1 VLRFFKDWSI
11 VSKITLVIIAIILVA
26 TIGVGISQGYQTQ
39 SYLNRSFNERLKN
52 HALLVASVFDTSHT
66 HTSQLLYTISQMSV
80 VQDALIYSRGTQ
92 SANQLLTSL
101 LINGNQNQ
109 ETARFNNILVFDAD
123 LIHVAAATDFS
134 QIGHLTA
141 RDIPIG
147 ENINRARQGQPWV
160 STAIPNA
167 AGDMQIWYT
176 QPVMV
181 NHVFSGMVAIP
192 INTQALDGFLD
203 RVDNGIFVSVADQT
217 GTIFYSDRAGHRG
230 INIRNLGIEAT
241 FGYLPQNTLFEH
253 VSPVT
258 GLAQLCY
265 ITVDAQLGWT
275 ILSFYD
281 LDSIDSVA
289 STVFISLIPMFASIL
304 IVPLLIALI
313 IRWFL
318 KPLKDLAVVAHEAA
332 LGNIQVKPLD
342 VGNDEIGQVYR
353 SFLEIIHIFSVLQKD
368 IDAAVIAV
376 RNGNLHYRVKDL
388 ELQGVFNEIVSG
400 LNEVLYDFEYCVDLI
415 SEPMII
421 INKDLEIVH
430 LNKAMCKIS
439 ETEARSAYGLHINDF
454 FHMDLA
460 GHPEMLAAYRDGK
473 PRLEIEIQI
482 PIAPEKLY
490 DFELNCVPFSYE
502 STFDGAILLLTNIT
516 HIRTIQRNDERR
528 NAYRQS
534 RAEGL
539 MKTIVTAFE
548 EGNLGIEILESKH
561 DDDIADIS
569 RESDHIENIVAKS
582 TAIIKSYVDEISQIL
597 EEISNKNFDQ
607 AVKREYI
614 GDFSA
619 IKTSI
624 DHIFVNMNHFLSELT
639 GFSSDTRDSSEEINR
654 EFIDMA
660 VSLNDQL
667 TTMNEINA
675 AVANISKEISHNLE
689 NVNDAAKL
697 STSAKEDAKHGN
709 EQMSEMLSSMEEI
722 RKSSQ
727 ALVGLIKN
735 IQEIAFQTNLLAL
748 NASVEAARAG
758 EYGLGFSVV
767 AEEVRN
773 LAARSE
779 AAVKESTE
787 IIESSITTV
796 SSGAQI
802 AADTA
807 KSLSKIVDVVG
818 EIDEAIG
825 NISDSSVKQ
834 SHEISSIEQSI
845 LNINSM
851 IEDDTR
857 IVTKGTTTAAVM
869 SANAEI
875 LKNKIAEFKL
885 RR

>member
-1 VLRFFKDWSI
+1 MLRFFKDWSI
-11 VSKITLVIIAIILVA
+11 VSKITLVIIVIILVA
-26 TIGVGISQGYQTQ
+26 TIGVGISQGYQTR
-39 SYLNRSFNERLKN
+39 SYLDRSFNERLKN
-52 HALLVASVFDTSHT
+52 HALLVTSVFDTSHT
-66 HTSQLLYTISQMSV
+66 HTSQLLYTISQMSDLHDV
-80 VQDALIYSRGTQ
+80 LTHSGDTQ
-92 SANQLLTSL
+92 STNQVLTALLNNS
-101 LINGNQNQ
+101 NPNQN
-109 ETARFNNILVFDAD
+109 TARFNNILVFDAD
-123 LIHVAAATDFS
+123 LMLAASAADFS
-134 QIGHLTA
+134 HISSLSA
-141 RDIPIG
+141 WDIPLA
-147 ENINRARQGQPWV
+147 ENVSRAQQGQPWV

-167 AGDMQIWYT
+167 AGDMQLWFT
-176 QPVMV
+176 QPVMI
-181 NHVFSGMVAIP
+181 NHAFTGMVAIP

-203 RVDNGIFVSVADQT
+203 RVDNNVSVSVADKA
-217 GTIFYSDRAGHRG
+217 GIIFYSDRAGHRG
-230 INIRNLGIEAT
+230 IHLRDLGIEAAL
-241 FGYLPQNTLFEH
+241 GYMPQNTLFEH
-253 VSPVT
+253 ISPIT

-265 ITVDAQLGWT
+265 ITADARLGWT
-275 ILSFYD
+275 IISFYD
-281 LDSIDSVA
+281 LDSIDGIA

-304 IVPLLIALI
+304 VVPMLIALI

-318 KPLKDLAVVAHEAA
+318 KPLRDLADVAHEVA
-332 LGNIQVKPLD
+332 LGNIQVKPLG
-342 VGNDEIGQVYR
+342 VGNDEIGRVYR
-353 SFLEIIHIFSVLQKD
+353 SFLEIIHIFRVLQKD

-376 RNGNLHYRVKDL
+376 RNGNLHYRVKDI
-388 ELQGVFNEIVSG
+388 ELQGVFSEIVSG

-415 SEPMII
+415 AEPMII
-421 INKDLEIVH
+421 INKDLKVVH
-430 LNKAMCKIS
+430 LNKAMCKIT
-439 ETEARSAYGLHINDF
+439 ETEARNVDGLHINDF

-482 PIAPEKLY
+482 PITPEKLF

-516 HIRTIQRNDERR
+516 HIRSIQRSDERR

-548 EGNLGIEILESKH
+548 EGNLGIEISERWH
-561 DDDIADIS
+561 DDDIADIAA
-569 RESDHIENIVAKS
+569 ESDHIEKIVAKS

-597 EEISNKNFDQ
+597 EDISNKNFDQ
-607 AVKREYI
+607 AIKRDYI

-624 DHIFVNMNHFLSELT
+624 DHIFENMNHFLSELM
-639 GFSSDTRDSSEEINR
+639 GFSSDTRDGSEEINR
-654 EFIDMA
+654 EFVDMA

-667 TTMNEINA
+667 TTMDEINA
-675 AVANISKEISHNLE
+675 AVSNISNEISHNLE

-697 STSAKEDAKHGN
+697 SASAKEDAKHGN
-709 EQMSEMLSSMEEI
+709 EQMSEMLLSMEEI

-727 ALVGLIKN
+727 SLVGLINN

-758 EYGLGFSVV
+758 EYGRGFSVV

-773 LAARSE
+773 LAAKSE

-802 AADTA
+802 ASDTA
-807 KSLSKIVDVVG
+807 KSLRKIVDVVG
-818 EIDEAIG
+818 EINEAIG
-825 NISDSSVKQ
+825 NISDSSAKQ

-845 LNINSM
+845 LNINKM

-885 RR
+885 RG